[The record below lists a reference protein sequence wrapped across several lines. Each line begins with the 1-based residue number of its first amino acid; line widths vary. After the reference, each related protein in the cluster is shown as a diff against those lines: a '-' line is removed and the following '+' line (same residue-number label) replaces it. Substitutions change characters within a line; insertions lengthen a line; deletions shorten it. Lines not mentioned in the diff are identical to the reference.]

1 MSKTRLTD
9 LKRDAIIQAAIGE
22 FRERG
27 YEATSMDKVAA
38 RAEVSKRTV
47 YNHFASKEGLF
58 AECLDTLWQ
67 SCDPGLDQGYKA
79 DSPLRD
85 QLAALLAAK
94 VTMLRDPSFL
104 DLAKV
109 AVAEAIHS
117 PERAQVIVQRIGK
130 REQGL
135 NHWLAAA
142 LADGR
147 LKPLDPDMAAQQLH
161 GLLKTFAFWP
171 QLTMGAPLL
180 SDGEAKAVIESA
192 LDMFLACYQA

>member
-47 YNHFASKEGLF
+47 YNHFASKETLF

-94 VTMLRDPSFL
+94 VAMLRDPSFL

-192 LDMFLACYQA
+192 LEMFLACYQA